1 MSHQVG
7 AAAAAYLG
15 GVAHVVFGDYQ
26 IAFLSAGLAGL
37 AAAGFSLQIREQPP
51 KPAPQPATG

>member
-1 MSHQVG
+1 MSHQAG

-37 AAAGFSLQIREQPP
+37 AAAGFARQVREQPP
-51 KPAPQPATG
+51 KPTPQPATG